1 MLARMIKQALKMTW
15 RDWRSGELRLLMV
28 AVFLA
33 VAALC
38 AVGFFADRLNASLV
52 RDAQQLIGGDVVIV
66 SDQPLPAVFMQQAQ
80 GLETTQIASFPSM
93 ARAPDELGGS
103 TRLVTVKAVD
113 GAYPLRGE
121 LQVQSHLEAPL
132 KAATHGPAPGEV
144 WISPELLVSLGLQ
157 PGDTLML
164 GDAEL
169 PVTALLVIE
178 PDRGTGGFMSFS
190 PRVLMNA
197 ADLPATGLVQPAS
210 RINYRFALASDDVAR
225 VKAYEQWAAD
235 YIQRAGHVE
244 DSAVPL
250 RGVRMEQLD
259 TGQPTMQKTLE
270 RAQKFLNLVALLAAL
285 LSAVAVA
292 IAARDFARRHLDDCA
307 LLRVLGQPQRAIAW
321 GYLVE
326 FGLAGIIASVLGV
339 AAGFALHYVFIALL
353 AQLLGQSLP
362 QASMLPVFLG
372 MGVGLTLLVAF
383 GLPPVL
389 QLARVPP
396 LRVLRRDMGEMQ
408 PAALAVLLAGA
419 VGFMILLLVVSGD
432 AALGM
437 ITVGGFALAV
447 AIFALLAYGIVLLL
461 RPLRDAAAAPSWL
474 RLAVRSLTARPM
486 VLVTQVSALAIGLL
500 ALILLVLL
508 RTDLISSWQQAT
520 PPDAPNRF
528 VINIMPDQAQAFQ
541 QRLQEAGVKD
551 YDWYPMIRGRLVAVN
566 DEPVN
571 LDYYADDRARRL
583 VDREF
588 NLSYASQL
596 PVHNQV
602 VAGQWVA
609 DEADGASVESGLMD
623 TLGLKLGDTLRFDVA
638 GVLLERRI
646 TSVRQLDWSSMH
658 VNFFVMYPQAQMP
671 QYPETYIT
679 AFRAPDDLRFDD
691 QLSRDFPNITNV
703 NISAML
709 MQIQQVLGQVIRAV
723 EFLFAF
729 SLLAGLIVLF
739 AAIAAT
745 REQRAHDFAIMRA
758 LGASNRLLQKVQ
770 NAELMGTGAIAG
782 LVASLVAMVIAG
794 ALARY
799 AFDFVWTPPWW
810 APAGGLLA
818 GIVLA
823 WLAGWLSL
831 RSVLRR
837 PVIQT
842 LRTVLD

>member
-1 MLARMIKQALKMTW
+1 
-15 RDWRSGELRLLMV
+15 
-28 AVFLA
+28 
-33 VAALC
+33 
-38 AVGFFADRLNASLV
+38 
-52 RDAQQLIGGDVVIV
+52 
-66 SDQPLPAVFMQQAQ
+66 
-80 GLETTQIASFPSM
+80 
-93 ARAPDELGGS
+93 
-103 TRLVTVKAVD
+103 
-113 GAYPLRGE
+113 
-121 LQVQSHLEAPL
+121 
-132 KAATHGPAPGEV
+132 
-144 WISPELLVSLGLQ
+144 
-157 PGDTLML
+157 
-164 GDAEL
+164 
-169 PVTALLVIE
+169 
-178 PDRGTGGFMSFS
+178 
-190 PRVLMNA
+190 
-197 ADLPATGLVQPAS
+197 
-210 RINYRFALASDDVAR
+210 
-225 VKAYEQWAAD
+225 
-235 YIQRAGHVE
+235 
-244 DSAVPL
+244 
-250 RGVRMEQLD
+250 
-259 TGQPTMQKTLE
+259 
-270 RAQKFLNLVALLAAL
+270 
-285 LSAVAVA
+285 
-292 IAARDFARRHLDDCA
+292 
-307 LLRVLGQPQRAIAW
+307 
-321 GYLVE
+321 
-326 FGLAGIIASVLGV
+326 
-339 AAGFALHYVFIALL
+339 
-353 AQLLGQSLP
+353 
-362 QASMLPVFLG
+362 
-372 MGVGLTLLVAF
+372 
-383 GLPPVL
+383 
-389 QLARVPP
+389 
-396 LRVLRRDMGEMQ
+396 
-408 PAALAVLLAGA
+408 
-419 VGFMILLLVVSGD
+419 
-432 AALGM
+432 
-437 ITVGGFALAV
+437 
-447 AIFALLAYGIVLLL
+447 
-461 RPLRDAAAAPSWL
+461 
-474 RLAVRSLTARPM
+474 
-486 VLVTQVSALAIGLL
+486 
-500 ALILLVLL
+500 LL

-541 QRLQEAGVKD
+541 QRLHEAGVKD

-571 LDYYADDRARRL
+571 LDHYADDRARRL

-596 PVHNQV
+596 PLHNQV

-609 DEADGASVESGLMD
+609 DEADGTSVESGLMD

-758 LGASNRLLQKVQ
+758 LGASNKLLQKVQ

-831 RSVLRR
+831 RSVLKR